1 MIVRDDAVRAPT
13 IRSDQRVDTAPER
26 DDAWPQI
33 SLVYGTRR
41 SARLARRVLDV
52 LVAVV
57 ALALTAPLLLV
68 AAAAI
73 VAEDGGPVLFTQRR
87 VGRFERLFTMYK
99 LRTMRVEMCDDRLT
113 PSTSRDAR
121 LTRVGRLL
129 RRTSVDELP
138 QLVNVI
144 RGEMAIIGP
153 RPEMPFIVRQYAP
166 WQHLRHLAA
175 PGLTG
180 LWQVTCRSQIPLH
193 RPEATL
199 LDLEYIRRA
208 SPSTDLKILLETV
221 RVVVN
226 GRGAH

>member
-1 MIVRDDAVRAPT
+1 MIVRDDAVWAPT

-87 VGRFERLFTMYK
+87 VERFERLFTMYK

>member
-1 MIVRDDAVRAPT
+1 MIVRNGAVSVPT
-13 IRSDQRVDTAPER
+13 VRSDQRVDAAPLR
-26 DDAWPQI
+26 DASPRI
-33 SLVYGTRR
+33 SLVYGSRR
-41 SARLARRVLDV
+41 SARFARRVLDL

-57 ALALTAPLLLV
+57 ALAVTAPLLLV
-68 AAAAI
+68 AAGAI
-73 VAEDGGPVLFTQRR
+73 VAEDRGPVLFTQKR
-87 VGRFERLFTMYK
+87 VGRFERLFTIYK

-129 RRTSVDELP
+129 RRTSIDELP
-138 QLVNVI
+138 QLINVI
-144 RGEMAIIGP
+144 RGEMSLIGP
-153 RPEMPFIVRQYAP
+153 RPEMPFIVREYAP

-193 RPEATL
+193 WPEATL

-226 GRGAH
+226 GQGAH